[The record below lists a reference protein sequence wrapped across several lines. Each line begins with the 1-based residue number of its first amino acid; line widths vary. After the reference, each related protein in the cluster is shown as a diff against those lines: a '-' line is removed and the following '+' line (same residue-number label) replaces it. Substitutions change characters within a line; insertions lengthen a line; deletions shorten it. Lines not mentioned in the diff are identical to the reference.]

1 MNTAN
6 IVNMFSYNFMQFA
19 MIVGLILGI
28 CLPIVGMIVYLR
40 KIIFLSDTIGQIS
53 LTGASFGVFIS
64 SIVSYLV
71 VNNFWMIII
80 FTIIGAIFIQ
90 FLIDKIKVNQ
100 EISLLITHSIAI
112 SLVMIF
118 LSLTKNYGANLFNI
132 LFGNINSISAQDVM
146 IIACLSIMVISLLLV
161 KWRTIILVFV
171 DEVSAK
177 LRGINVTFYKYFT
190 TILISVMIALAVK
203 VVGVLLVATMLA
215 LPIVSASLVS
225 RNLKQ
230 VVLMAI
236 VMAIISFE
244 GGIMASYLFD
254 LPASAL
260 IVFISLLE
268 LLISSIIKII
278 RGRSYGKKN

>member
-28 CLPIVGMIVYLR
+28 CLPIVGVIVYLR

-64 SIVSYLV
+64 STVSNLV

-90 FLIDKIKVNQ
+90 FLNDKIKSNQ

-118 LSLTKNYGANLFNI
+118 LSLAKSYGANLFNI

-146 IIACLSIMVISLLLV
+146 IIASLSIIVISLLLV

-215 LPIVSASLVS
+215 LPIVSASLFS
-225 RNLKQ
+225 SNLKK
-230 VVLMAI
+230 VVLMSI
-236 VMAIISFE
+236 LMAIISFE
-244 GGIMASYLFD
+244 GGIMASYVFD

-268 LLISSIIKII
+268 LIISSIIKII
-278 RGRSYGKKN
+278 RGRSYGK

>member
-6 IVNMFSYNFMQFA
+6 IVSMFSYNFMQFA

-28 CLPIVGMIVYLR
+28 CLPIVGVIVYLR

-53 LTGASFGVFIS
+53 LTGASFGVFLS
-64 SIVSYLV
+64 STLSNLV

-90 FLIDKIKVNQ
+90 FLNDKIKGNQ

-118 LSLTKNYGANLFNI
+118 LSLAKSYGANLFNI

-146 IIACLSIMVISLLLV
+146 IIASLSIIVISLLLV

-215 LPIVSASLVS
+215 LPIVSASLS
-225 RNLKQ
+225 SSNLKK
-230 VVLMAI
+230 VVLMSI

-244 GGIMASYLFD
+244 GGIMASYVFD

-268 LLISSIIKII
+268 LIISSIIKII
-278 RGRSYGKKN
+278 RGRSYGK

>member
-6 IVNMFSYNFMQFA
+6 IVSMFSYNFMQFA

-28 CLPIVGMIVYLR
+28 CLPIVGVIVYLR

-64 SIVSYLV
+64 STVSNLV

-90 FLIDKIKVNQ
+90 FLNDKIKSNQ

-118 LSLTKNYGANLFNI
+118 LSLAKNYGANLFNI

-146 IIACLSIMVISLLLV
+146 IIASLSIIVISLLLV

-215 LPIVSASLVS
+215 LPIVSASLFS
-225 RNLKQ
+225 HNLKK

-244 GGIMASYLFD
+244 GGIMASYVFD

-268 LLISSIIKII
+268 LIISSIIKII
-278 RGRSYGKKN
+278 RGRSYGK

>member
-6 IVNMFSYNFMQFA
+6 IVSMFSYNFMQFA

-28 CLPIVGMIVYLR
+28 CLPIVGVIVYLR

-64 SIVSYLV
+64 STVSNLV

-90 FLIDKIKVNQ
+90 FLNDKIKGNQ

-118 LSLTKNYGANLFNI
+118 LSLAKSYGANLFNI

-146 IIACLSIMVISLLLV
+146 IIASLSIIVISLLLV
-161 KWRTIILVFV
+161 KWRTIILVFI

-215 LPIVSASLVS
+215 LPIVSASLFS
-225 RNLKQ
+225 SNLKK

-244 GGIMASYLFD
+244 GGIMASYVFD

-260 IVFISLLE
+260 IVFISLFE
-268 LLISSIIKII
+268 LIISSIIKII
-278 RGRSYGKKN
+278 RGRSYGK

>member
-6 IVNMFSYNFMQFA
+6 IVSMFSYNFMQFA

-28 CLPIVGMIVYLR
+28 CLPIVGVIVYLR

-64 SIVSYLV
+64 STVSNLV

-90 FLIDKIKVNQ
+90 FLNDKIKSNQ

-118 LSLTKNYGANLFNI
+118 LSLAKSYGANLFNI
-132 LFGNINSISAQDVM
+132 LFGNINSISAQDV
-146 IIACLSIMVISLLLV
+146 IIITSLSIIVISLLLV

-215 LPIVSASLVS
+215 LPIVSASLFS
-225 RNLKQ
+225 RNLKK

-244 GGIMASYLFD
+244 GGIMASYVFD

-268 LLISSIIKII
+268 LIISSIIKII
-278 RGRSYGKKN
+278 RGRSYGK

>member
-6 IVNMFSYNFMQFA
+6 IVSMFSYNFMQFA

-28 CLPIVGMIVYLR
+28 CLPIVGVIVYLR

-64 SIVSYLV
+64 STVSNLV

-90 FLIDKIKVNQ
+90 FLNDKIKGNQ

-118 LSLTKNYGANLFNI
+118 LSLAKNYGANLFNI

-146 IIACLSIMVISLLLV
+146 IIASLSIIVISLLLV
-161 KWRTIILVFV
+161 KWRTIILVFI

-203 VVGVLLVATMLA
+203 VVGVLLVGTMLA
-215 LPIVSASLVS
+215 LPIVSASLFS
-225 RNLKQ
+225 RNLKK

-244 GGIMASYLFD
+244 GGIMASYVFD

-268 LLISSIIKII
+268 LIISSIIKII
-278 RGRSYGKKN
+278 RGRSCGK

>member
-28 CLPIVGMIVYLR
+28 CLPIVGVIVYLR

-64 SIVSYLV
+64 STVSNLV
-71 VNNFWMIII
+71 LNNFWMIIV

-90 FLIDKIKVNQ
+90 FLNDKIKGNQ

-118 LSLTKNYGANLFNI
+118 LSLAKSYGANLFNI

-146 IIACLSIMVISLLLV
+146 IIASLSIIVISLLLV

-215 LPIVSASLVS
+215 LPIVSASLFS
-225 RNLKQ
+225 SNLKK

-236 VMAIISFE
+236 VMAVISFE
-244 GGIMASYLFD
+244 GGIMASYVFD

-268 LLISSIIKII
+268 LIISSIIKII
-278 RGRSYGKKN
+278 RGRSYGK

>member
-6 IVNMFSYNFMQFA
+6 IVSMFSYNFMQFA

-28 CLPIVGMIVYLR
+28 CLPIVGVIVYLR

-64 SIVSYLV
+64 STVSNLV

-90 FLIDKIKVNQ
+90 FLNDKIKSNQ

-118 LSLTKNYGANLFNI
+118 LSLAKSYGANLFNI

-146 IIACLSIMVISLLLV
+146 IIASLSIIVISLLLV
-161 KWRTIILVFV
+161 KWRTIILVFI

-215 LPIVSASLVS
+215 LPIVSASLFS
-225 RNLKQ
+225 SNLKK
-230 VVLMAI
+230 VVLMSI

-244 GGIMASYLFD
+244 GGIMSSYVFD

-268 LLISSIIKII
+268 LIISSIIKII
-278 RGRSYGKKN
+278 RWRSYGK

>member
-6 IVNMFSYNFMQFA
+6 IVSMFSYNFMQFA

-28 CLPIVGMIVYLR
+28 CLPIVGVIVYLR

-64 SIVSYLV
+64 STVSNLV

-90 FLIDKIKVNQ
+90 FLNDKIKSNQ

-118 LSLTKNYGANLFNI
+118 LSLAKSYGANLFNI

-146 IIACLSIMVISLLLV
+146 IIASLSIIVISLLLV

-215 LPIVSASLVS
+215 LPIVSASLFS
-225 RNLKQ
+225 SNLKK

-244 GGIMASYLFD
+244 GGIMASYVFD

-268 LLISSIIKII
+268 LIISSIIKII
-278 RGRSYGKKN
+278 RGRSYGK

>member
-28 CLPIVGMIVYLR
+28 CLPIVGVIVYLR

-64 SIVSYLV
+64 NTVSNLV

-90 FLIDKIKVNQ
+90 FLNDKIKSNQ

-118 LSLTKNYGANLFNI
+118 LSLAKSYGANLFNI

-146 IIACLSIMVISLLLV
+146 IIASLSIIVISLLLV

-215 LPIVSASLVS
+215 LPIVSASLYG
-225 RNLKQ
+225 RNLKK

-244 GGIMASYLFD
+244 GGIMASYVFD

-268 LLISSIIKII
+268 LIISSIIKII
-278 RGRSYGKKN
+278 HGRSYGK

>member
-6 IVNMFSYNFMQFA
+6 IVSMFSYNFMQFA

-28 CLPIVGMIVYLR
+28 CLPIVGVIVYLR

-64 SIVSYLV
+64 STVSNLV

-90 FLIDKIKVNQ
+90 FLNDKIKGNQ

-118 LSLTKNYGANLFNI
+118 LSLAKSYGANLFNI

-146 IIACLSIMVISLLLV
+146 IIASLSIIVISLLLV

-203 VVGVLLVATMLA
+203 VVGVLLVGTMLA
-215 LPIVSASLVS
+215 LPIVSASLFS
-225 RNLKQ
+225 SNLKK

-244 GGIMASYLFD
+244 GGIMSSYVFD

-268 LLISSIIKII
+268 LIISSIIKII
-278 RGRSYGKKN
+278 RGRSYGK

>member
-6 IVNMFSYNFMQFA
+6 IVSMFSYNFMQFA

-28 CLPIVGMIVYLR
+28 CLPIVGVIVYLR

-64 SIVSYLV
+64 STVSNLV

-90 FLIDKIKVNQ
+90 FLNDKIKGNQ

-118 LSLTKNYGANLFNI
+118 LSLAKSYGANLFNI

-146 IIACLSIMVISLLLV
+146 IIASLSIIVISLLLV

-215 LPIVSASLVS
+215 LPIVSASLFS
-225 RNLKQ
+225 SNLKK
-230 VVLMAI
+230 VVLMSI

-244 GGIMASYLFD
+244 GGIMSSYVFD

-268 LLISSIIKII
+268 LIISSIIKII
-278 RGRSYGKKN
+278 RGRSYGK

>member
-28 CLPIVGMIVYLR
+28 CLPIVGIIVYLR

-53 LTGASFGVFIS
+53 LTGASFGVFVS
-64 SIVSYLV
+64 SIVSNLV

-244 GGIMASYLFD
+244 GGIMASYVLD

-278 RGRSYGKKN
+278 RGRSYGK

>member
-28 CLPIVGMIVYLR
+28 CLPIVGVIVYLR

-64 SIVSYLV
+64 SIVSNLV

-161 KWRTIILVFV
+161 KRRTIILVFV

-244 GGIMASYLFD
+244 GGIIASYLFD

-260 IVFISLLE
+260 IVFISLVE
-268 LLISSIIKII
+268 LFISSIIKII
-278 RGRSYGKKN
+278 RGRSYGK

>member
-28 CLPIVGMIVYLR
+28 CLPVVGIIVYLR

-64 SIVSYLV
+64 SIVSNLV

-244 GGIMASYLFD
+244 GGIMASYVFD

-268 LLISSIIKII
+268 LFVSSIIKII
-278 RGRSYGKKN
+278 RGRSYGK

>member
-6 IVNMFSYNFMQFA
+6 IVSMFSYNFMQFA

-28 CLPIVGMIVYLR
+28 CLPIVGVIVYLR

-64 SIVSYLV
+64 STVSNLV

-90 FLIDKIKVNQ
+90 FLNDKIKSNQ

-118 LSLTKNYGANLFNI
+118 LSLAKSYGANLFNI
-132 LFGNINSISAQDVM
+132 LFGNINSISALDVM
-146 IIACLSIMVISLLLV
+146 IIASLSIIVISLLLV
-161 KWRTIILVFV
+161 KWRTIILVFI

-215 LPIVSASLVS
+215 LPIVSASLFS
-225 RNLKQ
+225 SNLKK

-244 GGIMASYLFD
+244 GGIMSSYVFD

-268 LLISSIIKII
+268 LIISSIIKII
-278 RGRSYGKKN
+278 RGRSYGK

>member
-6 IVNMFSYNFMQFA
+6 IVSMFSYNFMQFA

-28 CLPIVGMIVYLR
+28 CLPIVGVIVYLR

-64 SIVSYLV
+64 STVSNLV

-80 FTIIGAIFIQ
+80 FTIVGAIFIQ
-90 FLIDKIKVNQ
+90 FLNDKIKSNQ

-118 LSLTKNYGANLFNI
+118 LSLAKSYGANLFNI

-146 IIACLSIMVISLLLV
+146 IIASLSIIVISLLLV

-215 LPIVSASLVS
+215 LPIVSASLFNS
-225 RNLKQ
+225 NLKK
-230 VVLMAI
+230 VVLMSI

-244 GGIMASYLFD
+244 GGIMASYVFD

-268 LLISSIIKII
+268 LIISSIIKII
-278 RGRSYGKKN
+278 RGRSYGK

>member
-28 CLPIVGMIVYLR
+28 CLPIVGVIVYLR

-64 SIVSYLV
+64 SIVSNLV

-118 LSLTKNYGANLFNI
+118 LSLTKKYGANLFNI

-177 LRGINVTFYKYFT
+177 LRGINITFYKYFT

-268 LLISSIIKII
+268 LIITSIIKII
-278 RGRSYGKKN
+278 RGRSYGK

>member
-28 CLPIVGMIVYLR
+28 CLPIVGVIVYLR

-64 SIVSYLV
+64 SAVSNLV

-90 FLIDKIKVNQ
+90 FLNDKIKGNQ

-118 LSLTKNYGANLFNI
+118 LSLAKSYGANLFNI

-146 IIACLSIMVISLLLV
+146 IIASLSIIVISLLLV

-215 LPIVSASLVS
+215 LPIVSASLFS
-225 RNLKQ
+225 HNLKK

-244 GGIMASYLFD
+244 GGIMASYVFD

-268 LLISSIIKII
+268 LIISSIIKII
-278 RGRSYGKKN
+278 RGRSYGK

>member
-28 CLPIVGMIVYLR
+28 CLPIVGVIVYLR

-64 SIVSYLV
+64 SIVSNLV

-132 LFGNINSISAQDVM
+132 LFGNINSISAQDVI

-268 LLISSIIKII
+268 LFISSIIKII
-278 RGRSYGKKN
+278 RGRSYGK

>member
-6 IVNMFSYNFMQFA
+6 IVSMFSYNFMQFA

-28 CLPIVGMIVYLR
+28 CLPIVGVIVYLR

-53 LTGASFGVFIS
+53 LTGASFGVLIS
-64 SIVSYLV
+64 SIVSNLV

-244 GGIMASYLFD
+244 GGIMASYVFD

-268 LLISSIIKII
+268 LIISSIIKII
-278 RGRSYGKKN
+278 RGRNYGK

>member
-6 IVNMFSYNFMQFA
+6 IVSMFSYNFMQFA

-28 CLPIVGMIVYLR
+28 CLPIVGVIVYLR

-64 SIVSYLV
+64 STVSNLV

-90 FLIDKIKVNQ
+90 FLNDKIKSNQ

-118 LSLTKNYGANLFNI
+118 LSLAKNYGANLFNI

-146 IIACLSIMVISLLLV
+146 IIASLSIIVISLLLV

-215 LPIVSASLVS
+215 LPIVSASLFS
-225 RNLKQ
+225 SNLKK
-230 VVLMAI
+230 VVLMSI

-244 GGIMASYLFD
+244 GGIMSSYVFD

-268 LLISSIIKII
+268 LIISSIIKII
-278 RGRSYGKKN
+278 RWRSYGK

>member
-6 IVNMFSYNFMQFA
+6 IVSMFSYNFMQFA

-28 CLPIVGMIVYLR
+28 CLPIVGVIVYLR

-64 SIVSYLV
+64 STVSNLV
-71 VNNFWMIII
+71 INNFWMIII

-90 FLIDKIKVNQ
+90 FLNDKIKGNQ

-118 LSLTKNYGANLFNI
+118 LSLAKSYGANLFNI

-146 IIACLSIMVISLLLV
+146 IIASLSIIVISLLLV
-161 KWRTIILVFV
+161 KWRTIILVFI

-190 TILISVMIALAVK
+190 TILISVMIVLAVK

-215 LPIVSASLVS
+215 LPIVSASLFS
-225 RNLKQ
+225 SNLKK

-236 VMAIISFE
+236 VMAVISFE
-244 GGIMASYLFD
+244 GGIMASYVFD

-268 LLISSIIKII
+268 LIISSIIKII
-278 RGRSYGKKN
+278 RGRSYGK

>member
-1 MNTAN
+1 MNAAN

-28 CLPIVGMIVYLR
+28 CLPIVGVIVYLR

-64 SIVSYLV
+64 SIVSNLV

-146 IIACLSIMVISLLLV
+146 IIACLSIIVISLLLV

-268 LLISSIIKII
+268 LFISSITKII
-278 RGRSYGKKN
+278 RGRSYGK

>member
-6 IVNMFSYNFMQFA
+6 IVSMFSYNFMQFA

-28 CLPIVGMIVYLR
+28 CLPIVGVIVYLR

-53 LTGASFGVFIS
+53 LTGASFGVFLS
-64 SIVSYLV
+64 STVSNLV

-90 FLIDKIKVNQ
+90 FLNDKIKSNQ

-118 LSLTKNYGANLFNI
+118 LSLAKSYGANLFNI

-146 IIACLSIMVISLLLV
+146 IIASLSIIVISLLLV

-215 LPIVSASLVS
+215 LPIVSASLFS
-225 RNLKQ
+225 HNLKK
-230 VVLMAI
+230 VVLMSI

-244 GGIMASYLFD
+244 GGIMSSYVFD

-268 LLISSIIKII
+268 LIISSIVKII
-278 RGRSYGKKN
+278 RGRSYGK

>member
-6 IVNMFSYNFMQFA
+6 IVSMFSYNFMQFA

-28 CLPIVGMIVYLR
+28 CLPIVGVIVYLR

-64 SIVSYLV
+64 STVSNLV

-90 FLIDKIKVNQ
+90 FLNDKIKSNQ

-118 LSLTKNYGANLFNI
+118 LSLAKNYGANLFNI

-146 IIACLSIMVISLLLV
+146 IIASLSIIVISLLLV

-215 LPIVSASLVS
+215 LPIVSASLFS
-225 RNLKQ
+225 SNLKK
-230 VVLMAI
+230 VVLMSI

-244 GGIMASYLFD
+244 GGIMASYVFD

-268 LLISSIIKII
+268 LIISSIIKII
-278 RGRSYGKKN
+278 RGRSYGK

>member
-6 IVNMFSYNFMQFA
+6 IVSMFSYNFIQFA

-28 CLPIVGMIVYLR
+28 CLPIVGVIVYLR

-64 SIVSYLV
+64 STVSNLV

-90 FLIDKIKVNQ
+90 FLNDKIKGNQ

-118 LSLTKNYGANLFNI
+118 LSLAKSYGANLFNI

-146 IIACLSIMVISLLLV
+146 IIASLSIIVISLLLA

-190 TILISVMIALAVK
+190 TILISIMIALAVK

-215 LPIVSASLVS
+215 LPIVSASLFS
-225 RNLKQ
+225 SNLKK

-244 GGIMASYLFD
+244 GGIMASYVFD

-268 LLISSIIKII
+268 LIISSIIKII
-278 RGRSYGKKN
+278 RGRSCGK

>member
-6 IVNMFSYNFMQFA
+6 IVSMFSYNFMQFA

-28 CLPIVGMIVYLR
+28 CLPIVGVIVYLR

-64 SIVSYLV
+64 STVSNLV

-90 FLIDKIKVNQ
+90 FLNDKIKGNQ

-118 LSLTKNYGANLFNI
+118 LSLAKSYGANLFNI

-146 IIACLSIMVISLLLV
+146 IIASLSIIVISLLLV
-161 KWRTIILVFV
+161 KWRTIILVFI

-215 LPIVSASLVS
+215 LPIVSASLFS
-225 RNLKQ
+225 SNLKK

-236 VMAIISFE
+236 AMAIISFQ
-244 GGIMASYLFD
+244 GGIMSSYVFD

-268 LLISSIIKII
+268 LIISSIIKII
-278 RGRSYGKKN
+278 RGRSYGK

>member
-6 IVNMFSYNFMQFA
+6 IVSMFSYNFMQFA

-28 CLPIVGMIVYLR
+28 CLPIVGVIVYLR

-64 SIVSYLV
+64 SAVSNLV

-90 FLIDKIKVNQ
+90 FLNDKIKGNQ

-118 LSLTKNYGANLFNI
+118 LSLAKSYGANLFNI

-146 IIACLSIMVISLLLV
+146 IIASLSIIVISLLLV

-177 LRGINVTFYKYFT
+177 LRGINVTFFKYFT

-215 LPIVSASLVS
+215 LPIVSASLFS
-225 RNLKQ
+225 SNLKK

-244 GGIMASYLFD
+244 GGIIASYVFD

-268 LLISSIIKII
+268 LIISSIIKII
-278 RGRSYGKKN
+278 RGRSYGK

>member
-1 MNTAN
+1 MNAAN

-28 CLPIVGMIVYLR
+28 CLPIVGVIVYLR

-64 SIVSYLV
+64 SAVSNLV

-90 FLIDKIKVNQ
+90 FLNDKIKGNQ

-146 IIACLSIMVISLLLV
+146 TIASLSIIVISLLLV

-215 LPIVSASLVS
+215 LPIVSASLFS
-225 RNLKQ
+225 RNLKK

-244 GGIMASYLFD
+244 GGIMASYVFD

-268 LLISSIIKII
+268 LIISSIIKII
-278 RGRSYGKKN
+278 RGRSYGK

>member
-28 CLPIVGMIVYLR
+28 CLPIVGIIVYLR

-64 SIVSYLV
+64 SIVSNLV

-161 KWRTIILVFV
+161 KWRTNILVFV
-171 DEVSAK
+171 DEISAK

-268 LLISSIIKII
+268 LFISSIIKII
-278 RGRSYGKKN
+278 RGRSYGK

>member
-6 IVNMFSYNFMQFA
+6 IASMFSYNFMQFA

-28 CLPIVGMIVYLR
+28 CLPIVGVIVYLR

-64 SIVSYLV
+64 STVSNLV
-71 VNNFWMIII
+71 VNNFWMIMI

-90 FLIDKIKVNQ
+90 FLNDKIKGNQ

-118 LSLTKNYGANLFNI
+118 LSLAKSYGANLFNI

-146 IIACLSIMVISLLLV
+146 IIASLSIIVISLLLV

-215 LPIVSASLVS
+215 LPIVSASLFS
-225 RNLKQ
+225 SNLKK
-230 VVLMAI
+230 VVSMAI

-244 GGIMASYLFD
+244 GGIMASYVFD

-268 LLISSIIKII
+268 LIISSIIKII
-278 RGRSYGKKN
+278 RGRSYGK

>member
-6 IVNMFSYNFMQFA
+6 IVSMFSYNFMQFA

-28 CLPIVGMIVYLR
+28 CLPIVGVIVCLR

-64 SIVSYLV
+64 SIVSNLV

-146 IIACLSIMVISLLLV
+146 IIACLSIMAISLLLV

-177 LRGINVTFYKYFT
+177 LRGINLTFYKYFT

-203 VVGVLLVATMLA
+203 VIGVLLVATMLA

-230 VVLMAI
+230 VVLKAI

-244 GGIMASYLFD
+244 GGIMASYVFD

-268 LLISSIIKII
+268 LIISSIIKII
-278 RGRSYGKKN
+278 RGRSYGK

>member
-28 CLPIVGMIVYLR
+28 CLPIVGVIVYLR

-53 LTGASFGVFIS
+53 LTGASFGVLIS
-64 SIVSYLV
+64 SIVSNLV

-90 FLIDKIKVNQ
+90 FLNDKIKGNQ

-118 LSLTKNYGANLFNI
+118 LSLAKSYGANLFNI

-146 IIACLSIMVISLLLV
+146 IIASLSFMVISLLLA

-215 LPIVSASLVS
+215 LPIVSASLFG
-225 RNLKQ
+225 RNLKK

-244 GGIMASYLFD
+244 GGIMSSYVLD

-268 LLISSIIKII
+268 LIISSIIKII
-278 RGRSYGKKN
+278 RGRSYGK

>member
-6 IVNMFSYNFMQFA
+6 IVSMFSYNFMQFA

-28 CLPIVGMIVYLR
+28 CLPIVGVIVYLR

-53 LTGASFGVFIS
+53 LTGASFGVLIS
-64 SIVSYLV
+64 STVSNLAI
-71 VNNFWMIII
+71 NNFWMIII

-90 FLIDKIKVNQ
+90 FLNDKIKGNQ

-118 LSLTKNYGANLFNI
+118 LSLAKSYGANLFNI

-146 IIACLSIMVISLLLV
+146 IIASLSFMVISLLLA

-215 LPIVSASLVS
+215 LPIVSASLFG
-225 RNLKQ
+225 RNLKK

-244 GGIMASYLFD
+244 GGIMSSYVFD

-268 LLISSIIKII
+268 LIISSIIKII
-278 RGRSYGKKN
+278 RGRSYGK

>member
-6 IVNMFSYNFMQFA
+6 IVSMFSYNFMQFA

-28 CLPIVGMIVYLR
+28 CLPIVGVIVYLR

-64 SIVSYLV
+64 STVSNLV

-90 FLIDKIKVNQ
+90 FLNDKIKGNQ

-118 LSLTKNYGANLFNI
+118 LSLAKSYGANLFNI

-146 IIACLSIMVISLLLV
+146 IIASLSIIVISLLLV
-161 KWRTIILVFV
+161 KWRNIILVFI

-215 LPIVSASLVS
+215 LPIVSASLFS
-225 RNLKQ
+225 RNLKK

-244 GGIMASYLFD
+244 GGIMASYVFD

-268 LLISSIIKII
+268 LIISSIIKII
-278 RGRSYGKKN
+278 RGRSYGK

>member
-6 IVNMFSYNFMQFA
+6 IVSMFSYNFMQFA
-19 MIVGLILGI
+19 MIVGLILAI
-28 CLPIVGMIVYLR
+28 CLPIVGVIVYLR

-64 SIVSYLV
+64 STVSNLV

-90 FLIDKIKVNQ
+90 FLNDKIKGNQ

-118 LSLTKNYGANLFNI
+118 LSLAKSYGANLFNI

-146 IIACLSIMVISLLLV
+146 IIASLSIIVISLLLA

-215 LPIVSASLVS
+215 LPIVSASLFS
-225 RNLKQ
+225 SNLKK
-230 VVLMAI
+230 VVLMSI

-244 GGIMASYLFD
+244 GGIMASYVFD

-268 LLISSIIKII
+268 LIISSIIKII
-278 RGRSYGKKN
+278 RGRSYGK

>member
-28 CLPIVGMIVYLR
+28 CLPIVGVIVYLR

-64 SIVSYLV
+64 SIVSNLV

-132 LFGNINSISAQDVM
+132 LFGNINSISAQDVI

-215 LPIVSASLVS
+215 LPIVSVSLVS

-230 VVLMAI
+230 VVLKAI

-244 GGIMASYLFD
+244 GGIMASYVFD

-260 IVFISLLE
+260 IVFISLFE
-268 LLISSIIKII
+268 LIISSIIKII
-278 RGRSYGKKN
+278 RGRSYGK